1 MGYQL
6 ERNLLLWIRASL
18 RADISPVVI
27 FLQASIFTH
36 GIFRNPV
43 TVYGVSVSVAV
54 MVIVVYAPFL
64 QVGVR
69 EHF

>member
-6 ERNLLLWIRASL
+6 ERNLLLWTRASL
-18 RADISPVVI
+18 SADIPPVVI
-27 FLQASIFTH
+27 FWQASIFTH

-43 TVYGVSVSVAV
+43 TLYGVSVSVAV
-54 MVIVVYAPFL
+54 MVMIVYAPFL
-64 QVGVR
+64 QVGIR